1 MKLQTIVHVVRLI
14 ALSIPPLIVGQLM
27 ASDPSIS
34 LWFNLVPYLLM
45 VTVMTVCVYL
55 PGGKMAGQI
64 PWAAMMEHEAKMN
77 FLNGD
82 NELESEYL
90 GDGDETTDKTATKG
104 GPFLRSVL
112 PHQENDLQ
120 PDVEAGSL
128 NSLPEPLDGR
138 QNYDSTN
145 GEARSATPARA
156 PTPVSL
162 P

>member
-1 MKLQTIVHVVRLI
+1 
-14 ALSIPPLIVGQLM
+14 
-27 ASDPSIS
+27 
-34 LWFNLVPYLLM
+34 
-45 VTVMTVCVYL
+45 
-55 PGGKMAGQI
+55 
-64 PWAAMMEHEAKMN
+64 MN

-90 GDGDETTDKTATKG
+90 GDGDDETTDKTATKG

-145 GEARSATPARA
+145 GEEIEI
-156 PTPVSL
+156 
-162 P
+162 